1 MTMDI
6 KTSEMLEG
14 LTVKFAELVYAM
26 KYEDIPDDVI
36 KKAKFIIRDGLGNQI
51 AASAISEPAR
61 KVIEMVKEWGGK
73 PESTVMGYGF
83 RVPTPMAAMCNAMLG
98 HGVELDDAHGSGLIK
113 AGSVMVPSLLAL
125 AEANDKSGKEV
136 ITALIAGYEVAIR
149 LAKAINPGHRQRGF
163 HTTGTVS
170 TIGVAAAGAKL
181 LGCDINGIASAIGL
195 GAMQSAGIQSYLD
208 DPCMAKPF
216 SPGKAA
222 FNGTMAAIMA
232 SRGFTGPKK
241 ALEGREGFLNG
252 YCDAIRVS
260 DLLDGLGEKF
270 VIMEVGFKP
279 HAACRYSHGPIDLA
293 QQFFHEDKVR
303 LEDVE
308 SIRVNMCELSI
319 RQASKPKPPNL
330 NAAMGSTQF
339 SVSLALE
346 KGRNGLREYW
356 DGFSNQKIHD
366 ASSMRTTLIS
376 EAAYGLTGR
385 QAAVELTLK
394 NGKILRRE
402 QPEPKGEPSNPLTD
416 QELTDKFTGLV
427 RMLNGAQ
434 GWVPSLS
441 DALMSL
447 ENQPS
452 IQEMIS
458 GLKISD
464 KLPVLADAN

>member
-36 KKAKFIIRDGLGNQI
+36 KKAKLIIRDGLGNQI
-51 AASAISEPAR
+51 AASAISDPAR

-170 TIGVAAAGAKL
+170 AIGVAAAGAKL

-222 FNGTMAAIMA
+222 FNGAMAAIMA

-303 LEDVE
+303 LEDVQ

-394 NGKILRRE
+394 NGEILRRE

-434 GWVPSLS
+434 EWIPSLS
-441 DALMSL
+441 DSLMSL

-464 KLPVLADAN
+464 KLPGLADAN

>member
-1 MTMDI
+1 MDI

-14 LTVKFAELVYAM
+14 LTIKFAELVHAL

-36 KKAKFIIRDGLGNQI
+36 KKAKLIIRDGLGNQI
-51 AASAISEPAR
+51 AASAISDPAR

-83 RVPTPMAAMCNAMLG
+83 KVPTPIAAMCNAMLG

-125 AEANDKSGKEV
+125 AEANNKGGKEV

-170 TIGVAAAGAKL
+170 AIGVAAAGAKL
-181 LGCDINGIASAIGL
+181 LGCDVNSIASAIGL
-195 GAMQSAGIQSYLD
+195 GAMQSAGIQAYLD

-222 FNGTMAAIMA
+222 FNGTMAAVMA

-260 DLLDGLGEKF
+260 DLFDGLGKQF

-293 QQFFHEDKVR
+293 QQFFHEDKIC

-330 NAAMGSTQF
+330 NAAMGSTEF

-356 DGFSNQKIHD
+356 DGFSNQKIHEA
-366 ASSMRTTLIS
+366 ASMKTSLIS

-385 QAAVELTLK
+385 QAAIELTLK
-394 NGKILRRE
+394 NGKVLRRE

-427 RMLNGAQ
+427 QMVKGSQDLGAQ
-434 GWVPSLS
+434 LS
-441 DALMSL
+441 DALMNL
-447 ENQPS
+447 EIQPS
-452 IQEMIS
+452 IQDMIAS
-458 GLKISD
+458 LKISD
-464 KLPVLADAN
+464 KLPELAEAK

>member
-1 MTMDI
+1 MTMDT
-6 KTSEMLEG
+6 KTTEALMG
-14 LTVKFAELVYAM
+14 LTLKFAEVVYALNF
-26 KYEDIPDDVI
+26 ENIPDEVI

-83 RVPTPMAAMCNAMLG
+83 KVPVPMAAMCNAMLG

-113 AGSVMVPSLLAL
+113 AGSVMVPSLIAL
-125 AEANDKSGKEV
+125 AEAYNKSGKEV
-136 ITALIAGYEVAIR
+136 ITALVAGYEVAIR
-149 LAKAINPGHRQRGF
+149 IAKAINPGHRQRGF

-170 TIGVAAAGAKL
+170 AIGVAAAGAKL

-216 SPGKAA
+216 SPGKSA
-222 FNGTMAAIMA
+222 FNGSMAAIMA

-241 ALEGREGFLNG
+241 ALEGREGFFNG
-252 YCDAIRVS
+252 YCDDIRVG
-260 DLLDGLGEKF
+260 DLLEGLGKDF

-293 QQFFHEDKVR
+293 QQFFHEDNIR
-303 LEDVE
+303 LDDVK

-319 RQASKPKPPNL
+319 RQASKPTPPNL
-330 NAAMGSTQF
+330 NAAMGSTEF
-339 SVSLALE
+339 SVALALE

-356 DGFSNQKIHD
+356 DGFTNPKIHD
-366 ASSMRTTLIS
+366 AASMQTTLIS
-376 EAAYGLTGR
+376 ESAYGLTGR
-385 QAAVELTLK
+385 QAAVELTLN

-402 QPEPKGEPSNPLTD
+402 QPEPKGEPSNPLSD

-427 RMLNGAQ
+427 KMLKGSHE
-434 GWVPSLS
+434 WVPSLS
-441 DALMSL
+441 NRLMNL
-447 ENQPS
+447 ENEKS
-452 IQEMIS
+452 IEYIIS
-458 GLKISD
+458 NLKNDD
-464 KLPVLADAN
+464 KLPELAETN